1 MYRPNAEG
9 NGWSETYQDYTFP
22 LSYSKGRFILTLDAM
37 CDANL
42 LRAAENDGADLS
54 STKTT
59 LFSITRLTDNAPK
72 DVYVKMKARPNANFR
87 SLYRKQ
93 TAAVNTENTLF
104 AAGSKAK
111 RRHVEILPPPVQP
124 ALGK

>member
-42 LRAAENDGADLS
+42 LRAAGNDGADLS

-59 LFSITRLTDNAPK
+59 LFSITRLTENA
-72 DVYVKMKARPNANFR
+72 
-87 SLYRKQ
+87 S
-93 TAAVNTENTLF
+93 
-104 AAGSKAK
+104 
-111 RRHVEILPPPVQP
+111 
-124 ALGK
+124 